1 MKDRAWIQMQTLFE
15 VYADVKILLFM
26 DGGEE
31 WGNIMSTA
39 WHVNSKP
46 HVKLYSDEA
55 LFRLV
60 FKQFFL
66 IDLVVV
72 KFLFY
77 VVCVGVLVL
86 VQNSTLKSK

>member
-1 MKDRAWIQMQTLFE
+1 MS
-15 VYADVKILLFM
+15 ILNHML
-26 DGGEE
+26 
-31 WGNIMSTA
+31 NCIMI
-39 WHVNSKP
+39 
-46 HVKLYSDEA
+46 KLYLGECFSN
-55 LFRLV
+55 
-60 FKQFFL
+60 FL